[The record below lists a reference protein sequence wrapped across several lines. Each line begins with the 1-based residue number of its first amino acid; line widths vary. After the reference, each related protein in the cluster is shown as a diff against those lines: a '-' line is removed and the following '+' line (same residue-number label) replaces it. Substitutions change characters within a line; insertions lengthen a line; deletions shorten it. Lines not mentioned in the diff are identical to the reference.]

1 MQTEN
6 NQNTEHVDIPPV
18 SGPFAEPWSLKK
30 IFALAAV
37 FGPAAIVAS
46 VSIGAGETIVVVR
59 AGAWAEYNLLWLVL
73 LSCVVKAVFVT
84 YLLGRYTAVSGE
96 YIGNR
101 LAKLPGPRGWLL
113 IAIVIFEM
121 VGAPLAW
128 VPIGKP
134 CGALLH
140 FLLRDA
146 LPTGISQPVWENLIT
161 SCFITL
167 ALLFGLRIS
176 FEKLEKQQLII
187 CAILVVGT
195 IIGTLMVRPDFGKA
209 LVGSLRFGHL
219 PEFPEWAPQD
229 AVENPLLTMATA
241 FGYVGGSVMGYIV
254 YANWVS
260 IHRWGMTGHPD
271 IKAIQARASNRDRID
286 YLPEQPEKV
295 SQLRKILAPLRWD
308 IGMGAIVLFIVT
320 GAFMISGAAV
330 LYGTESTFEGWS
342 LLTDQANVWEIGRA
356 HV

>member
-1 MQTEN
+1 MLN
-6 NQNTEHVDIPPV
+6 RGRLRRFSRLPPCLDPLQ
-18 SGPFAEPWSLKK
+18 S
-30 IFALAAV
+30 
-37 FGPAAIVAS
+37 VAS

-73 LSCVVKAVFVT
+73 LSCVVKGVFVT

-128 VPIGKP
+128 VPIAKP

-140 FLLRDA
+140 FLFKDTLSS
-146 LPTGISQPVWENLIT
+146 GISQPVWENLIT
-161 SCFITL
+161 ACFITL
-167 ALLFGLRIS
+167 ALFFGLRIS
-176 FEKLEKQQLII
+176 FERLEKQQLII

-219 PEFPEWAPQD
+219 PEFPEWAPED
-229 AVENPLLTMATA
+229 AVKNPLLTMATA
-241 FGYVGGSVMGYIV
+241 FGYVGGSVMGYVV

-260 IHRWGMTGHPD
+260 IHRWGDD
-271 IKAIQARASNRDRID
+271 I
-286 YLPEQPEKV
+286 P
-295 SQLRKILAPLRWD
+295 
-308 IGMGAIVLFIVT
+308 
-320 GAFMISGAAV
+320 
-330 LYGTESTFEGWS
+330 
-342 LLTDQANVWEIGRA
+342 
-356 HV
+356 